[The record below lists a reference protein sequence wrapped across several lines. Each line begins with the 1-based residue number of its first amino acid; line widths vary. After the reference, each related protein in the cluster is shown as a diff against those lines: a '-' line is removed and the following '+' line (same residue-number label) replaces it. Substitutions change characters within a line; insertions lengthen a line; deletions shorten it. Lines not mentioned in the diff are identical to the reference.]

1 MHTTPHEKTK
11 HPSRRLGLIPKA
23 LIGAL
28 VLTAVIFGAWN
39 AADAQSGPA
48 EDRKNVLITVGI
60 VFDGWRHLNVNE
72 YMSAWDSNAVQY
84 LKNGIVRNYAQI
96 LENRANTFPT
106 YSRVDATWTA
116 ESVEIYGNTAYVTV
130 RYSMTF
136 YKKNGKV
143 ITENEKEF
151 YVLEKRPDMMW
162 FITENYDY
170 LPKK

>member
-1 MHTTPHEKTK
+1 MKMTTREKTK
-11 HPSRRLGLIPKA
+11 YPSNRLAPVSRA
-23 LIGAL
+23 LIGGL
-28 VLTAVIFGAWN
+28 LLTAVVFGAWDAAN
-39 AADAQSGPA
+39 AQQGTA
-48 EDRKNVLITVGI
+48 EDQKGVLITVGI

-84 LKNGIVRNYAQI
+84 LKNGVVRNYAQI
-96 LENRANTFPT
+96 LANRANTFPT

-116 ESVEIYGNTAYVTV
+116 DSVEIYGNTAYVVV

-151 YVLEKRPDMMW
+151 YVLEKKPDMMW